1 MLLAIEFRLT
11 RTTGLPNV
19 INLIPETRK
28 MMKIILTLA
37 LLFIL
42 NPLHAGSP
50 FNGKD
55 LNDWK
60 TKPRG
65 KNTNHWS
72 VGVAAINPEKTN
84 ELIARE
90 GSGEMVNTPSKTKG
104 KSLDIYS
111 EFKYGDALIELEIM
125 VPKGS
130 NSGIYLH
137 GEYEIQVLDSYGRTK
152 LGMGDMGAIYGAK
165 PPATNA
171 CKKPGEWQKYEII
184 FRAPQFKDGKKV
196 RNARIDKVVLN
207 GKVLQKDV
215 ELPRPT
221 PGGLTGKE
229 KAEGPIM
236 FQGDHGPVAYRNIK
250 ISALK

>member
-1 MLLAIEFRLT
+1 MKPSIPLLLAS
-11 RTTGLPNV
+11 
-19 INLIPETRK
+19 
-28 MMKIILTLA
+28 
-37 LLFIL
+37 LLL
-42 NPLHAGSP
+42 CTAGQAGSP
-50 FNGKD
+50 FDGKSLD
-55 LNDWK
+55 DWK

-65 KNTNHWS
+65 KNTDQWK
-72 VGVAAINPEKTN
+72 VGIAAVNPERPN
-84 ELIARE
+84 ELIVKK
-90 GSGEMVNTPSKTKG
+90 GSGEMVNTPSKATG

-111 EFKYGDALIELEIM
+111 TFTYGDARIELELM

-137 GEYEIQVLDSYGRTK
+137 GEYEVQVLDSYGRKK

-171 CKKPGEWQKYEII
+171 CKEPGQWQKYEIL
-184 FRAPQFKDGKKV
+184 FRAPKFKDGKKV
-196 RNARIDKVVLN
+196 ANARIDKVILN
-207 GKVLQKDV
+207 GKVLQQDV
-215 ELPRPT
+215 ELPKPT

-250 ISALK
+250 ITPSK

>member
-1 MLLAIEFRLT
+1 MKRITYLLITSL
-11 RTTGLPNV
+11 
-19 INLIPETRK
+19 LITS
-28 MMKIILTLA
+28 
-37 LLFIL
+37 FS
-42 NPLHAGSP
+42 HADSP

-55 LNDWK
+55 LGNWK

-65 KNTNHWS
+65 KNTNRWS
-72 VGVAAINPEKTN
+72 VGIAAVHPERAN
-84 ELIARE
+84 ELVAKK
-90 GSGEMVNTPSKTKG
+90 GSGEMVNTPSKAAG

-111 EFKYGDALIELEIM
+111 EFTYGDARIELEIM

-137 GEYEIQVLDSYGRTK
+137 GEYEVQVLDSYGRTK

-184 FRAPQFKDGKKV
+184 FRAPKFKDGKKIK
-196 RNARIDKVVLN
+196 NAFIDKVVLN
-207 GKVLQKDV
+207 GKTLQENV

-250 ISALK
+250 ISPLK

>member
-1 MLLAIEFRLT
+1 MKFFLHLL
-11 RTTGLPNV
+11 TTFAF
-19 INLIPETRK
+19 TS
-28 MMKIILTLA
+28 LA
-37 LLFIL
+37 F
-42 NPLHAGSP
+42 AGSP

-55 LNDWK
+55 LSDWK

-65 KNTNHWS
+65 NNTDRWS
-72 VGVAAINPEKTN
+72 VGIAAVDPERSN
-84 ELIARE
+84 ELIVKE
-90 GSGEMVNTPSKTKG
+90 GFGEMVNTPSKANG

-111 EFKYGDALIELEIM
+111 TFTYGDARIELELM

-137 GEYEIQVLDSYGRTK
+137 GEYEIQVLDSYGKEK

-165 PPATNA
+165 PPSVNA
-171 CKKPGEWQKYEII
+171 CKKPGEWQKYEIL
-184 FRAPQFKDGKKV
+184 FHAPKFEDGKKV
-196 RNARIDKVVLN
+196 KNAFIDKVILN
-207 GKVLQKDV
+207 GTVIQENV
-215 ELPRPT
+215 ELPKPT

-250 ISALK
+250 ISPLK

>member
-1 MLLAIEFRLT
+1 MKMFRNSLYLCLAH
-11 RTTGLPNV
+11 
-19 INLIPETRK
+19 
-28 MMKIILTLA
+28 
-37 LLFIL
+37 LFL
-42 NPLHAGSP
+42 VVFAQAASP

-55 LNDWK
+55 LDDWK

-65 KNTNHWS
+65 KNKDLWS
-72 VGVAAINPEKTN
+72 VGLAAVHPEHPN
-84 ELIARE
+84 ELIVKE
-90 GSGEMVNTPSKTKG
+90 GTGEMTNTPSKANG

-111 EFKYGDALIELEIM
+111 TFIYGDARIELEIM

-137 GEYEIQVLDSYGRTK
+137 GEYEVQVLDSFGRTK

-165 PPATNA
+165 PPAMNA
-171 CKKPGEWQKYEII
+171 SKKPGEWQKYEIVCQ
-184 FRAPQFKDGKKV
+184 APKYKDGKKV
-196 RNARIDKVVLN
+196 KNAQVEKVVLN
-207 GKVLQKDV
+207 GKVIQEKV

-229 KAEGPIM
+229 MAKGPIM

-250 ISALK
+250 ITPLK